1 MNREKSTEWNIE
13 DKEAQLKTIFRE
25 MGSCAVAFSGGVD
38 STYMLAAAH
47 EVLGENAVAITA
59 VAEVF
64 PDREMK
70 EATDFCASRG
80 IRQIRIP
87 IRALDTPGF
96 AENPKDRCYL
106 CKKAIFGK
114 ILETAK
120 ENGIAYVAE
129 GSNMDDLGDYRP
141 GHRAIAELK
150 VRSPLREAGLY
161 KEEIREL
168 SKRRQL
174 PTWAKPSFACLAS
187 RFVYG
192 ETITEEKLAMVEK
205 AEEYLRSLG
214 LKQFRVRL
222 HGMMARIEVL
232 PEEIPTIT
240 DASVREDLVSFFEKL
255 GFTYTSLDLK
265 GYRTGS
271 MNAPLANDG
280 IPES

>member
-1 MNREKSTEWNIE
+1 MIQAKSSDFNSE
-13 DKEAQLKTIFRE
+13 DKEARLKSIFKE

-70 EATDFCASRG
+70 EAADFCASRG

-96 AENPKDRCYL
+96 ADNPKDRCYL

-114 ILETAK
+114 IMKAAS
-120 ENGIAYVAE
+120 ENGLAYVAE

-141 GHRAIAELK
+141 GHRAIAELG
-150 VRSPLREAGLY
+150 VRSPLREAELY
-161 KEEIREL
+161 KEEIRRFSQAME
-168 SKRRQL
+168 L
-174 PTWAKPSFACLAS
+174 PTWDKPSFACLAS

-192 ETITEEKLAMVEK
+192 ERIDEKKLAMVER
-205 AEEYLRSLG
+205 AEEYLRGLG
-214 LKQFRVRL
+214 FKQFRVRM
-222 HGMMARIEVL
+222 HGNMARIEL
-232 PEEIPTIT
+232 MPEDIARAAAPELRSGIAAEYAKI
-240 DASVREDLVSFFEKL
+240 
-255 GFTYTSLDLK
+255 GFSYTSLDLS

-271 MNAPLANDG
+271 MNRNL
-280 IPES
+280 